1 MKVLAL
7 PQVPEGSAYNIMLKA
22 PVGSQGDLQ
31 GRKIR
36 ATQTYAGV
44 LSMLGAS
51 PVNLPPAEIYPSLE
65 KGVVDG
71 AAWPVI
77 GPLGYRWY
85 EVAKYILRP
94 SFGVVVNSILM
105 STAGWNSPDRRSA
118 QDLGRRSAQGRG
130 CMVCGLAETRQ
141 GRRRCPAGEGR
152 AADRDGSDAEGKGCR
167 TPGPAGVLEF
177 TLSRNQ
183 KDISELRDLAK
194 SKGLLK

>member
-1 MKVLAL
+1 M
-7 PQVPEGSAYNIMLKA
+7 PEGSAYNIMLRA
-22 PVGSQGDLQ
+22 PVGPSGDLQ

-85 EVAKYILRP
+85 EVAKYDHAAKLRRGGP
-94 SFGVVVNSILM
+94 FRVREPG
-105 STAGWNSPDRRSA
+105 AWNNLSEA
-118 QDLGRRSAQGRG
+118 QRKLLDDEA
-130 CMVCGLAETRQ
+130 MKMEDDWYVEWPKLAEGNRT
-141 GRRRCPAGEGR
+141 GCWLKARR
-152 AADRDGSDAEGKGCR
+152 
-167 TPGPAGVLEF
+167 
-177 TLSRNQ
+177 
-183 KDISELRDLAK
+183 
-194 SKGLLK
+194 